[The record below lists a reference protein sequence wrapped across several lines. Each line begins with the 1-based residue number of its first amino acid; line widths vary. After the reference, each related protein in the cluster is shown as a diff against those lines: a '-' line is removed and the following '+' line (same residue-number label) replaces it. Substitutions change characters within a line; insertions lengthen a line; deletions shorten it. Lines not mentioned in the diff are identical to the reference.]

1 MDPVEENV
9 MGNAA
14 VALAEETV
22 FRSKA
27 TPATETVPSGD
38 PPAEKVTVPV
48 GAAPLLLV
56 AMAAVRVTCWFM
68 AAVDGPES

>member
-1 MDPVEENV
+1 
-9 MGNAA
+9 
-14 VALAEETV
+14 
-22 FRSKA
+22 
-27 TPATETVPSGD
+27 
-38 PPAEKVTVPV
+38 VTVPV